1 MTRAL
6 IRCDGAPVPAR
17 VRARDWDVQEDIR
30 HQGTRAN
37 LNLRIESPSHALLT
51 SVADRAADLVRIA
64 SYIYAADQLVRRGGD
79 ADAYGDHWQR
89 HFTVCL
95 PVSDPAF
102 WSSDG
107 VSGRLQEVL
116 QFASEDFWSFEF
128 AQGVPDAQQLP
139 FDVEPQTAL
148 GDPDAVILFSGG
160 VDSLCAVVEAA
171 TEGSRKPLL
180 VGHSPAFNI
189 AGRQRQ
195 LAKALKGR
203 FGQIWHFPY
212 QSFAIHRMGSDP
224 REYTQRTR
232 SFLYAT
238 LGAVIAE
245 RLGLSEAALPDNGT
259 VSLNLPTNAQL
270 IGTKASRTT
279 HPKFLR
285 LFNNFVREVWPEGP
299 MVINPLWSKTRAEGL
314 AILKRAKVPE
324 LLEETNSCSHQRN
337 LTAMRPHCGTCSQCV
352 DRRFSTL
359 AAGLE
364 EYDPAERYEV
374 DIFRGAISE
383 GDARTMAISYVRFAI
398 EVSEMSDDGLFA
410 RFPELH
416 DAIDPNDTEQRATA
430 EALTALLR
438 RYGAMV
444 QGVAESQVGRWR
456 REFVR
461 QELPPTCLIRL
472 LATPTEPVTT
482 ARFRPN
488 PDYREV
494 WLDDVRFPLTPNQ
507 ARVVE
512 FMHSTGDAALSQAYI
527 LEELEIKSGSLY
539 QVFRGS
545 SAWGR
550 VIVRANGQGMYRLNL

>member
-17 VRARDWDVQEDIR
+17 VQFRAWDVQEEIR

-51 SVADRAADLVRIA
+51 SVDDRAADLVRIA
-64 SYIYAADQLVRRGGD
+64 AYVYAADQLVRRGGD

-89 HFTVCL
+89 QFTVCM

-107 VSGRLQEVL
+107 VSRCLQEVL

-128 AQGVPDAQQLP
+128 GQGVPETRQLP
-139 FDVEPQTAL
+139 FDVEPQTVL

-171 TEGSRKPLL
+171 TVGGRKPLL

-195 LAKALKGR
+195 LAKALKNR
-203 FGQIWHFPY
+203 LGQIWHFPY

-238 LGAVIAE
+238 LGTVIAE

-270 IGTKASRTT
+270 LGTKASRTT

-285 LFNNFVREVWPEGP
+285 LFNDFVREVWPKAP
-299 MVINPLWSKTRAEGL
+299 MVTNPLWSKTRAECL
-314 AILKRAKVPE
+314 EALTRAKVPE

-364 EYDPAERYEV
+364 EYDPGDRYEV
-374 DIFRGAISE
+374 DIFRDAVRE
-383 GDARTMAISYVRFAI
+383 GDARTMAVSYVRFAV
-398 EVSEMSDDGLFA
+398 EVSDMSDDGLFA

-430 EALTALLR
+430 GALTALLR

-444 QGVAESQVGRWR
+444 QAVAERQVGRWR

-482 ARFRPN
+482 ARFRPA

-494 WLDDVRFPLTPNQ
+494 WLDGERFALTPNQ

-512 FMHSTGDAALSQAYI
+512 LMHANGDAALSQAYI
-527 LEELEIKSGSLY
+527 LEELDIRSGSLY
-539 QVFRGS
+539 QVFRRS
-545 SAWGR
+545 PAWGR
-550 VIVRANGQGMYRLNL
+550 VIIRANGKGMFRLNL